1 MSCWVLS
8 AIQAVRAE
16 FAAFAADAKNLKSIA
31 LEAEVCFVLFSASYL
46 IINEFDQY
54 YDAL

>member
-8 AIQAVRAE
+8 VIQAVRAE
-16 FAAFAADAKNLKSIA
+16 FAAFAADAENLKIIA